1 MLKVPSFGALGVV
14 SGHFA
19 WRGIQ
24 GFDGVFYE
32 DLDISPM
39 ELSQSIRL
47 MTTPAPDARAWLQAF
62 QARSLKRLQ
71 EPSPLLS
78 STQTMKS
85 DHSVAHYQQKML
97 NFEAADVE
105 DVFLDSAQYPLLISA
120 FKRMGRVQRWVSHGN
135 FNVISFD
142 EMLGYA
148 ARDRHNIQNR
158 TLSL

>member
-1 MLKVPSFGALGVV
+1 
-14 SGHFA
+14 
-19 WRGIQ
+19 
-24 GFDGVFYE
+24 
-32 DLDISPM
+32 
-39 ELSQSIRL
+39 
-47 MTTPAPDARAWLQAF
+47 
-62 QARSLKRLQ
+62 
-71 EPSPLLS
+71 
-78 STQTMKS
+78 MKS